1 MELMAWEIDSKEI
14 HFLKEAEKKNFLICW
29 LLKYTFNVEALSF
42 TMEVACEGQLAHEN
56 RLRNTPSL
64 SK

>member
-1 MELMAWEIDSKEI
+1 MAWEIDSKEV
-14 HFLKEAEKKNFLICW
+14 HFLKEAEKENFLIWW
-29 LLKYTFNVEALSF
+29 LLKYTFNAKALSLF
-42 TMEVACEGQLAHEN
+42 SQWRVVCEGHLAHEN